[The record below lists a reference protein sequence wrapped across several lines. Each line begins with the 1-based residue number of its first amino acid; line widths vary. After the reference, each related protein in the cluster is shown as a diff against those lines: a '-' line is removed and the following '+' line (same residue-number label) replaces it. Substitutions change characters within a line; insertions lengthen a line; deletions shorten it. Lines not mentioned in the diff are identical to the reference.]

1 MCQRAELAAGKG
13 CAIKA
18 LVVAICQTIM
28 KTLLAILASVAV
40 VTFTGCKPASS
51 SHSHS
56 HGGHHHEP
64 PHGGTAIDLGDEDAH
79 LEFVH
84 DAPAGKLTCYVLKPH
99 MSGFQRI
106 TQETIELTA
115 QVAGKAAPLTLK
127 AVANAA
133 TGEKPGDTSQ
143 FEAQADW
150 LKAAM
155 SFDVELKAINV
166 RGKDYTALKFNIPK
180 GAAPEA
186 VKK

>member
-1 MCQRAELAAGKG
+1 MMKTCLALFAALSLAA
-13 CAIKA
+13 
-18 LVVAICQTIM
+18 
-28 KTLLAILASVAV
+28 
-40 VTFTGCKPASS
+40 FTGCKPSGS
-51 SHSHS
+51 SHGHS

-79 LEFVH
+79 LEFVL
-84 DAPAGKLTCYVLKPH
+84 DAAAGKLTCYVLKPH

-106 TQETIELTA
+106 TQEAIELAA
-115 QVAGKAAPLTLK
+115 QVGGKAEPLTLK

-133 TGEKPGDTSQ
+133 TGEKAGDTSQ

-150 LKAAM
+150 LKTAKA
-155 SFDVELKAINV
+155 FDVELKAIHV
-166 RGKDYTALKFNIPK
+166 RGKDYTALKFNFPK